1 MAGRIP
7 YAMLFSCVLAALCL
21 LAGASAPLSSPS
33 GADLADLELTDL
45 WDYSRSLRSI
55 LADGPTLFFIC
66 DPDVKECREGAVFFE
81 SRSRGIREAGIR
93 PALIFRGRPPDVR
106 SAVLKMG
113 LDNPVYLDEDGRV
126 IDSMLDQEVLP
137 ALLLAAPDGTVLK
150 TVYGGG
156 ESLAGNIVQVIE
168 HLTPEATPPEGAQ
181 AEKETSGRWKYL
193 VAIAALVAVGVV
205 IFAD

>member
-1 MAGRIP
+1 
-7 YAMLFSCVLAALCL
+7 
-21 LAGASAPLSSPS
+21 
-33 GADLADLELTDL
+33 
-45 WDYSRSLRSI
+45 
-55 LADGPTLFFIC
+55 
-66 DPDVKECREGAVFFE
+66 
-81 SRSRGIREAGIR
+81 
-93 PALIFRGRPPDVR
+93 
-106 SAVLKMG
+106 MG